1 MGKLG
6 KKARKFAKKNLQSV
20 HKRRRK
26 VNSMMKRKLFSRDRG
41 DVVGDQV
48 EKTLVKFSR
57 RESVIALEDLS
68 LDYIFNED
76 ANEAIGVGSE
86 SDGYLSEDSH
96 YSDFAGIEEK
106 SDEGKNGH
114 SLYKQNK
121 EIHVKLTEQKIKLDQ
136 LTEKEPE
143 FTKFLESHN
152 NFCWQIRGEGAL
164 SDVESELSDVDIVAA
179 KKDNSNRINGR
190 ALTNSSIDFWCEQ
203 NFCVLPNLLNA
214 YRTACHYGSDGGING
229 ASSDMILNTGVL
241 SKVIMFVLHEASGIF
256 QRLLGISGSSSKVEM
271 MLDLKK
277 NSKWQTVRPLVKSF
291 LRSSLHLL
299 NHVTDS
305 EILVFTLNQLRAA
318 IIFYSGFPSLMQ
330 RFIEVAVHLW
340 STGEGMVSSS
350 SFAIIRN
357 IALLSNLDYYD
368 TLLIKAYRSFFSCCK
383 FVEPRNL
390 ARAKVFAD
398 SVVELYSLDV
408 AKSSSK
414 VLASTRQLAKILQQ
428 GLKTKNKEVL
438 KRIDN
443 WHYVN
448 CIDIW
453 VKYISSNSSDHDL
466 QPLLYLIIQVI
477 NGLANLFPGFRY
489 VPLRLKCIQMLNQ
502 LGTSTGVFIPITS
515 LVLDILEYLRNG
527 KLDAR
532 PDGETDL
539 SSMLKVPKHWLK
551 VQGFHEE
558 LVLSAIDQLTVHLNQ
573 WSYHISFPELATIP
587 LIRLRKFLERITAES
602 LRRPVKRMIDQVEQN
617 VEFIQKGRDELVFS
631 PKDQDNVESFFQV
644 KRSSSTTPFTQYY
657 ASVIEKAVSR
667 NALKMTR
674 VLEQDELRRQQSYV
688 NGTSVDTGGDL
699 RKSKFSST
707 DQIND
712 GRKRKKKRT

>member
-57 RESVIALEDLS
+57 RESEIALEDLS

-76 ANEAIGVGSE
+76 ANDAIGVGSE

-106 SDEGKNGH
+106 SDEGKTGH
-114 SLYKQNK
+114 SLYKQNE

-190 ALTNSSIDFWCEQ
+190 ALTNSSIDFWCQQIMAEQ
-203 NFCVLPNLLNA
+203 NFRVLPNLLNA

-277 NSKWQTVRPLVKSF
+277 NSKWQTV
-291 LRSSLHLL
+291 
-299 NHVTDS
+299 
-305 EILVFTLNQLRAA
+305 
-318 IIFYSGFPSLMQ
+318 
-330 RFIEVAVHLW
+330 AVHLW

-368 TLLIKAYRSFFSCCK
+368 TLLIKAYRSFVSCCK

-443 WHYVN
+443 CHYVN

-527 KLDAR
+527 KLGAR
-532 PDGETDL
+532 PDGEIDL

-631 PKDQDNVESFFQV
+631 PKDQDNVESFFQA

-674 VLEQDELRRQQSYV
+674 VLEQDELRRQQFYV